1 MPLDLV
7 KKRFNLLWFGCLKFR
22 SEAFAGLDWGCG
34 LQLCFSWLGKSQAQT
49 APVRYCHKKIPKGT
63 AAMACMLANA
73 SHASFK
79 CQEGKIV
86 NGPHWCEKHS

>member
-22 SEAFAGLDWGCG
+22 SEAFGMHVVMNWFAGFDWGCG

-49 APVRYCHKKIPKGT
+49 APVRYCHKKIQKGT

-73 SHASFK
+73 GHTSFK
-79 CQEGKIV
+79 CQEGK
-86 NGPHWCEKHS
+86 E